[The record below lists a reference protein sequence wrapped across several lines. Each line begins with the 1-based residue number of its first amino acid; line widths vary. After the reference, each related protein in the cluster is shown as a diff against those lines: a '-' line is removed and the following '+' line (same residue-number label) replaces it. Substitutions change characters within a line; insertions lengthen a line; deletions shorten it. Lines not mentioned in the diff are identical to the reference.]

1 MDIARRLSILVV
13 FAVPAIIGGGI
24 IYWLFGNYVS
34 VFAYEILLLFTAVGF
49 AAK

>member
-1 MDIARRLSILVV
+1 MNLSRRLSILVV
-13 FAVPAIIGGGI
+13 FAVPAVIGGGI

-34 VFAYEILLLFTAVGF
+34 VFAYETLLLFMAAGF